1 MSRPPPT
8 DDDGALGM
16 AALTP
21 RERDVLGLLA
31 RGDTNREIADALTLS
46 EKTVKRHVTGILTKL
61 QVRNRTEAAI
71 RAANPDGEEETA
83 T

>member
-1 MSRPPPT
+1 
-8 DDDGALGM
+8 M

-71 RAANPDGEEETA
+71 RAANPDGQKETA